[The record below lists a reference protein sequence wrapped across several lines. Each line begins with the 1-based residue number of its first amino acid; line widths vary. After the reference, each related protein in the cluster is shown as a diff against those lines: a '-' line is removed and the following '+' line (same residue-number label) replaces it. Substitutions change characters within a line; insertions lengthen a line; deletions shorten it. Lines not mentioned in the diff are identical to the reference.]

1 MPIIQIDVAKVSPE
15 KKAELIEKMTLTAH
29 EVLEI
34 PVQAF
39 TVIIREDGLDNI
51 GSGGKQLSQIYK
63 G

>member
-1 MPIIQIDVAKVSPE
+1 MPIIQIDIAKVAPE
-15 KKAELIEKMTLTAH
+15 KKPELIEKLTLTAA

-39 TVIIREDGLDNI
+39 TVILREDGLDNI

-63 G
+63 